1 MRTKT
6 LPRKTKTLR
15 VAIYLRVSTSKQL
28 DGYGLDVQD
37 ARCRAWV
44 DYQLK
49 GTPHTI
55 VDVYCDGG
63 VSGKLA
69 HREDL
74 DRLTADIE
82 AGLIDVVVFA
92 KLDRIGR
99 TMRNIHRWVYDV
111 TDYGV
116 RIATADGRIDSDDQM
131 FGIQLSL
138 LAYMAEVEHALILE
152 RTMGGRI
159 QKIAGGGWASGTPPY
174 GYTLDEDG
182 EPVVNPNELEVI
194 LKAAELLV
202 DKRLSRGQAAAEL
215 NEAGYRT
222 RTGKLWEGNNLVL
235 RLRLAVRGYVDF
247 SFSGMNEDGE
257 EITTSYRVE
266 LPPLFEDEAR
276 REALEEALKDMKGT
290 PRTSYSSHL
299 LSGHLFSLCGSS
311 RYGVSRS
318 GQNDF
323 VYRCSNQATAAE
335 GHTCKQIDGEATEAI
350 VWGEVEKLLTDPDA
364 IKGLIDEW
372 LGSIPDRAESYRA
385 RMKEI
390 DDKLHRLRNTRR
402 KKIAMLV
409 ASLDEDD
416 EEDQKLIVELK
427 EEIASKEKELR
438 EEQER
443 IAEWLEEAE
452 HKEER
457 ADNLRSVIDR
467 VGTNVQGLSKA
478 DKKGVLELLR
488 VRVDIVGDSVSGQKG
503 GTKDPM
509 LEWHREKGVE
519 IPLAVSDEQ
528 WARVEGILAGGR
540 KPKRED
546 RPCFEMLLEKL
557 REKKGWHDYDRDERM
572 GGKGWGFLYRLGRR
586 WFADGMYA
594 AALEEMT
601 PYVGVPAPDG
611 YTLPPM
617 KIYGVIDDS
626 VEDVVNT
633 SEKAVKAEAGGRT
646 PSTKG
651 IRGTASGFEFEI
663 GTAKTA

>member
-37 ARCRAWV
+37 ARCRAWI

-111 TDYGV
+111 TDHGV
-116 RIATADGRIDSDDQM
+116 RIATADGRIDSEDQM

-174 GYTLDEDG
+174 GYMLDEEG
-182 EPVVNPNELEVI
+182 EPVVNADEQEVI
-194 LKAAELLV
+194 FKAAELLI
-202 DKRLSRGQAAAEL
+202 DKRMTRGEVAAEL

-222 RTGKLWEGNNLVL
+222 RTGKLWEGNNLIL

-266 LPPLFEDEAR
+266 LPPLFEDESR
-276 REALEEALKDMKGT
+276 RQALEDALEGLKGK
-290 PRTSYSSHL
+290 PRTSYSNHL
-299 LSGHLFSLCGSS
+299 LSGHLFSLCGSA
-311 RYGVSRS
+311 RYGVNRPE
-318 GQNDF
+318 QDDF
-323 VYRCSNQATAAE
+323 IYRCPGGTAAD
-335 GHTCKQIDGEATEAI
+335 GHTCKQIDGEETEKV
-350 VWGEVEKLLTDPDA
+350 VWDEVSKLLTDPDQ
-364 IKGLIDEW
+364 IKGIIDDW
-372 LGSIPDRAESYRA
+372 LGTIPERADSYRT
-385 RMKEI
+385 RLKEL
-390 DDKLHRLRNTRR
+390 DDKLNRLRNTRR
-402 KKIAMLV
+402 KKIAALV

-416 EEDQKLIVELK
+416 DNDQELIN
-427 EEIASKEKELR
+427 EIKTQIAEKEKELR

-443 IAEWLEEAE
+443 ITEWLEESEA
-452 HKEER
+452 KEER
-457 ADNLRSVIDR
+457 ADSLRSTIDR
-467 VGTNVQGLSKA
+467 VGANVENLSKA

-488 VRVDIVGDSVSGQKG
+488 IRVEIVGDSVSGQKG

-509 LEWHREKGVE
+509 LEWHRKNGIE
-519 IPLAVSDEQ
+519 IPLGISDEQ
-528 WARVEGILAGGR
+528 WARIESILAGGR

-546 RPCFEMLLEKL
+546 RACFEMLLEKL
-557 REKKGWHDYDRDERM
+557 RDKNGWHDYDKDERM
-572 GGKGWGFLYRLGRR
+572 GGKGWGFFYRLGRR
-586 WFADGMYA
+586 WFSDGMYA
-594 AALEEMT
+594 SALEALA
-601 PYVGVPAPDG
+601 PYEGVPAPDG

-617 KIYGVIDDS
+617 KIYGVIDDPE
-626 VEDVVNT
+626 EDVVKT
-633 SEKAVKAEAGGRT
+633 SEEAVKTEAGRRT

-651 IRGTASGFEFEI
+651 IRASTSGFEFEI
-663 GTAKTA
+663 ASTKAS